1 MAITDVTTL
10 LAAHND
16 YAPTSAEVTA
26 WNTVKAF
33 GSLKTVTKAGLFG
46 ADLTT
51 FNADCVT
58 LAAACKPADYAD
70 YNGWAIGVNWAPDS
84 GTPPTANDINGLSFN
99 TLQEYVQVKWIAAGN
114 ELKSS
119 TISKTPAA
127 AVPAT
132 GDLTLAAATNA
143 FTAWSGK
150 AVVDANLKT
159 AQGVFFFQK
168 AGDTVYFEAGDTDD
182 LWAGDATLASN
193 VETAAFV
200 FVGAASLTAAA
211 ASVLVASL
219 LF

>member
-10 LAAHND
+10 LAAHID

-33 GSLKTVTKAGLFG
+33 GTQKTVTKAGLFG

-58 LAAACKPADYAD
+58 LAAACKPADYAA
-70 YNGWAIGVNWAPDS
+70 YTGWAIGVNWAPDA
-84 GTPPTANDINGLSFN
+84 TAVPAANDVNSISFAA
-99 TLQEYVQVKWIAAGN
+99 LQEYVAVKWVAAGN
-114 ELKSS
+114 AVGSS
-119 TISKTPAA
+119 AITKTPAA
-127 AVPAT
+127 AVPAAADIT
-132 GDLTLAAATNA
+132 VVAATNA
-143 FTAWSGK
+143 FTDWSFK
-150 AVVDANLKT
+150 PVVDSTFKA
-159 AQGVFFFQK
+159 AQGCFYFQK
-168 AGDTVYFEAGDTDD
+168 TGDTVYFEAGATDD
-182 LWAGDATLASN
+182 LWAGDSSLAAN

>member
-1 MAITDVTTL
+1 MAITDVTSL

-16 YAPTSAEVTA
+16 YAPTSAELTA

-33 GSLKTVTKAGLFG
+33 GTQKTVTKAGLFG

-51 FNADCVT
+51 FNDDCVT
-58 LAAACKPADYAD
+58 LASACKPADYAD
-70 YNGWAIGVNWAPDS
+70 YTGWAIGVNWAPDS
-84 GTPPTANDINGLSFN
+84 TAVPAANDINGLSFA
-99 TLQEYVQVKWIAAGN
+99 TLQQYVQVKWIGAGN
-114 ELKSS
+114 EIKSS
-119 TISKTPAA
+119 KISKTPAA
-127 AVPAT
+127 AVPAAA
-132 GDLTLAAATNA
+132 DVTLVTATNA

-150 AVVDANLKT
+150 AVADTAFKT

-168 AGDTVYFEAGDTDD
+168 TGDTAYFEADDTDD